1 MPAVGLL
8 AQHLSVFEIV
18 ARPERSMQLEAL
30 AVAAS
35 PMTTGAAENCVEVIP
50 GRLVR
55 REDPRLHRH
64 IRHADILP
72 Q

>member
-35 PMTTGAAENCVEVIP
+35 PMTAGAAENCVEVIP
-50 GRLVR
+50 
-55 REDPRLHRH
+55 
-64 IRHADILP
+64 
-72 Q
+72 